1 MSDAPL
7 VAGVELGGTKCV
19 CLLATGPNDIRGE
32 IRVPTRGPTET
43 LAAIDAVLKQWHAEQ
58 GFRALGLASF
68 GPLDLDPGSSSFGC
82 IVATPKR
89 GWERVAL
96 LPRARAVSVP
106 GALAPAV
113 KRPALAEVLW
123 RDARVL

>member
-19 CLLATGPNDIRGE
+19 CLLAAGPNDIRAE

-43 LAAIDAVLKQWHAEQ
+43 LAAIDEVLKQWHAEH
-58 GFRALGLASF
+58 GFRALGVASF

-82 IVATPKR
+82 LLAAPTR
-89 GWERVAL
+89 GWERVAPR
-96 LPRARAVSVP
+96 PRAAPLS
-106 GALAPAV
+106 GAAAGAAG
-113 KRPALAEVLW
+113 RHGPALVE
-123 RDARVL
+123 RGGRR